1 VGVEAE
7 ESLLVAG
14 FQHKQPALLEQAAL
28 VPLVQQQPMTVE
40 TRPMLVSLLKVEKL
54 VVKPLQPQFRLMVQD
69 LVAQELQLQQEQLQ
83 ELLDHL

>member
-1 VGVEAE
+1 
-7 ESLLVAG
+7 
-14 FQHKQPALLEQAAL
+14 
-28 VPLVQQQPMTVE
+28 
-40 TRPMLVSLLKVEKL
+40 MLVSLLKVEKL